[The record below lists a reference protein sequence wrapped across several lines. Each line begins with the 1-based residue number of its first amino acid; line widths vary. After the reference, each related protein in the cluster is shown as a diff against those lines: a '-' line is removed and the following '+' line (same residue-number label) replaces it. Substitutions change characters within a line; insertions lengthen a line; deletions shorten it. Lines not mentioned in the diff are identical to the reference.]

1 MKLSHRKVPEKRL
14 RNALWEHRDFLLEK
28 LRNEWESLDKEES
41 IRLRKQKLIKGA
53 RAAGMAA
60 ATTILALAAIAGVVV
75 IAAVAPNVF
84 AAFGKLGQR
93 RYISRKGFAKTASY
107 LKQRK
112 FIEIDRQRDKYS
124 IRITSKGLEKAVAT
138 SFERLTIGK
147 PKSWDNKWRLVA
159 FDIPEKHKWS
169 REGFRNK
176 LKEMGFYQ
184 FQKSIFAFPYP
195 CFSEINFLSSLFNIS
210 DFVHCVETSALT
222 NDGELRDFFD
232 IS

>member
-1 MKLSHRKVPEKRL
+1 MKFSHRKVPEQRL
-14 RNALWEHRDFLLEK
+14 KNALWEHRDFLLEK
-28 LRNEWESLDKEES
+28 LRNEWESLDREENVRMRRK
-41 IRLRKQKLIKGA
+41 RLFEGSKK
-53 RAAGMAA
+53 AGMAA
-60 ATTILALAAIAGVVV
+60 AATILVLAAIAGVVI

-112 FIEIDRQRDKYS
+112 FIKIDRQRDKYS
-124 IRITSKGLEKAVAT
+124 ISITSKGLEKAVAV
-138 SFERLTIGK
+138 SFERLTTEK
-147 PKSWDNKWRLVA
+147 PKSWDGKWRLVA

-176 LKEMGFYQ
+176 LKKMGFYQ
-184 FQKSIFAFPYP
+184 FQKSIFVFPYP

-210 DFVHCVETSALT
+210 GFVHCIETSALT

-232 IS
+232 IR

>member
-14 RNALWEHRDFLLEK
+14 KNSLWEHRDFLLEK
-28 LRNEWESLDKEES
+28 LRNEWGSLDKEEDVRMRRK
-41 IRLRKQKLIKGA
+41 RLFEGSKKVGTA
-53 RAAGMAA
+53 AA
-60 ATTILALAAIAGVVV
+60 ATILVLAAIAGVVV

-112 FIEIDRQRDKYS
+112 FIKINRQKDKYS
-124 IRITSKGLEKAVAT
+124 IRITPKGLKKAVAT

-147 PKSWDNKWRLVA
+147 PKSWDRKWRLVA

-184 FQKSIFAFPYP
+184 LQKSIFAFPYP

-210 DFVHCVETSALT
+210 DFVHCIETSALT
-222 NDGELRDFFD
+222 NDDELREFFD
-232 IS
+232 IG